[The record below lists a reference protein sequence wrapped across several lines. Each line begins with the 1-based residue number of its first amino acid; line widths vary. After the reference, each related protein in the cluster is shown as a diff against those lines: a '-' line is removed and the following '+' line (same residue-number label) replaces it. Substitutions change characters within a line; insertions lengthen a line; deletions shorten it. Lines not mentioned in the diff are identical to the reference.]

1 MTGTASLTAALAHVQ
16 ADLPTIAKSNTAKVE
31 TRTGGSYSY
40 HFADLASI
48 SREVLPLLAGVGL
61 AWVCGPTLDGGQFV
75 LRWEL
80 RHVSGETIV
89 GTYPLPTN
97 GSPQELGSAITY
109 GRRYCLTSVVGI
121 APEDDDDGAAASQHR
136 PPARKATSTR
146 RASAQPAEED
156 RPEKLPDHTRRKLM
170 ALFGQIGLSGDK
182 DRAARLQLAS
192 EWVGRPLGSANEL
205 NAREAAVVIAAL
217 EARIAEPPAGH
228 DDGPTS

>member
-1 MTGTASLTAALAHVQ
+1 MSGLTEALAKVQ

-61 AWVCGPTLDGGQFV
+61 AWVCGPTLDSGQFV

-80 RHVSGETIV
+80 RHVSGETIM

-136 PPARKATSTR
+136 PAARKAASPRKAAANAAPTPMADGQR
-146 RASAQPAEED
+146 RRIMQ
-156 RPEKLPDHTRRKLM
+156 LL
-170 ALFGQIGLSGDK
+170 GQIGRPYNDANKPEILQRFGAWAGRAIASTK
-182 DRAARLQLAS
+182 DLTAGEA
-192 EWVGRPLGSANEL
+192 EEIVGH
-205 NAREAAVVIAAL
+205 L
-217 EARIAEPPAGH
+217 ENLLREPPPGADEGA
-228 DDGPTS
+228 PQ